1 MRGRDSDLGKE
12 ATFTIVGEGSSI
24 AAVRHG
30 FAAWIGTKTEIL
42 FLYSALQNFT
52 CRWFSSIVHFE
63 LH

>member
-42 FLYSALQNFT
+42 FLYSALQKLYLPMVF
-52 CRWFSSIVHFE
+52 
-63 LH
+63 LHSTF